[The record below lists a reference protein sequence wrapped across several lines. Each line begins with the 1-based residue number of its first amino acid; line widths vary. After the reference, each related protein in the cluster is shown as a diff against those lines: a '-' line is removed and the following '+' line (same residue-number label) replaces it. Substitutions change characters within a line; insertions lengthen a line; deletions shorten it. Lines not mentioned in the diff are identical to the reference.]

1 MKIECPFNQTEFPD
15 GHGICPESGFVVEST
30 AEGNLRFFSKGER
43 NGIYE
48 SYEGA
53 YEGLAEDDLS
63 SAIYAEEYQ
72 RDLALETHS
81 KMGSVAGLEVAELG
95 VGRGFLQREFLRQRP
110 KSLLALDIAEKYVLN
125 SRKIYEDS
133 ASPSTP
139 FTLRSEMLNSC
150 LSANASTG

>member
-30 AEGNLRFFSKGER
+30 AKGNLRFFNKGEQD
-43 NGIYE
+43 GIYE

-63 SAIYAEEYQ
+63 SPIYAVEYQ

-95 VGRGFLQREFLRQRP
+95 VGRGFLQREFLRQP
-110 KSLLALDIAEKYVLN
+110 TK
-125 SRKIYEDS
+125 
-133 ASPSTP
+133 
-139 FTLRSEMLNSC
+139 
-150 LSANASTG
+150 